1 MPRHRVVVVGGGFAG
16 FHALRRMQR
25 LLPADVEL
33 MLISPTDY
41 LLYSPLLPEVAAG
54 IVQPRNLAVSLHR
67 SLPRVQLV
75 LGHVVAV
82 NFHSRRLGIRLPD
95 GTLRSESWDRLVLAP
110 GSVTR
115 RFDIPGVAKRAHGL
129 KTLAEAIYLRD
140 HVLRQLDLADAALDP
155 VERQERLTVVAV
167 GAGYTG
173 TEVVAQMQHWLRTVA
188 PGWRTISVEDIRW
201 VLVDR
206 SPTLL
211 PELGQRLGA
220 AALRV
225 LQKRGVEIRL
235 GVTIAEAGDRSVTL
249 TDGTVIPTR
258 TLVWGAGTTASPLI
272 ATLGRPTVGG
282 RLVVDANMRLPG
294 RHDVWALGD
303 AAAVPDLTRPTGP
316 GNYAVSAM
324 TAQNAQRQGRTVAR
338 NVAAS
343 FGRGF
348 SRPYRHR
355 DLGLAADFGGK
366 DAIARPLGVSLRGIV
381 AKAVARGYHLM
392 ALPSL
397 SNRMRVLSDWILDAV
412 LAKQMIHISAI
423 RPEDALVADAQNAH
437 IYEPAS
443 QPTNHRG
450 GRNVATVAG
459 G

>member
-1 MPRHRVVVVGGGFAG
+1 MPCHRVVVVGGGFAG
-16 FHALRRMQR
+16 FHALRRLQR
-25 LLPADVEL
+25 LVPADVEL

-54 IVQPRNLAVSLHR
+54 IVQPRHLAISLHR
-67 SLPRVQLV
+67 TLPRVQLV
-75 LGHVVAV
+75 LGHVISVDLD
-82 NFHSRRLGIRLPD
+82 NRKLSIRRPG
-95 GTLRSESWDRLVLAP
+95 GTLRSEVWDRLVLAP

-115 RFDIPGVAKRAHGL
+115 RFDIPGVAEHAHGL
-129 KTLAEAIYLRD
+129 KTLPEAIYLRD
-140 HVLRQLDLADAALDP
+140 HVLRQVDIADATLDP
-155 VERQERLTVVAV
+155 VEREERLTVVAV

-188 PGWRTISVEDIRW
+188 SGWRNINVDGIRW

-206 SPTLL
+206 STTLL
-211 PELGQRLGA
+211 PELGARLGG
-220 AALRV
+220 AALRM
-225 LQKRGVEIRL
+225 LEKRGIDVRL

-249 TDGTVIPTR
+249 SDGTVIPTR

-272 ATLGRPTVGG
+272 GTLGRRTAAG
-282 RLVVDANMRLPG
+282 RLVVDAQMRLPG

-303 AAAVPDLTRPTGP
+303 AAAVPDLTRAAGP
-316 GNYAVSAM
+316 DGHPVSAM

-338 NVAAS
+338 NIAAT

-348 SRPYRHR
+348 SRQYRHR

-366 DAIARPLGVSLRGIV
+366 DAIARPLGVSLRGVI

-397 SNRMRVLSDWILDAV
+397 SNRVRVLCDWILDAA
-412 LAKQMIHISAI
+412 LPKQMIHISAI
-423 RPEDALVADAQNAH
+423 RSADALIADAQHTRSYAQ
-437 IYEPAS
+437 PATALPLDS
-443 QPTNHRG
+443 A
-450 GRNVATVAG
+450 VA
-459 G
+459 